1 MRANL
6 SPLQFFGLIATVS
19 ALAYGVYTD
28 AAVAGTTV
36 STTESS
42 GASASLVPVGTSSAP
57 EAGPPR
63 LVDATRTTVDTNGA
77 SRPLRRVITTATS
90 GPSLIPTSG
99 PPESGSPGL
108 GQRLGQVAGTTAP
121 AQAAP
126 PTPATRSTRGDI
138 GVTPLI
144 GGRHSAGPPTSGT
157 APSATTTKT
166 ALPDPSSVDSAGRTP
181 VATRVHGRQ
190 GPFAQR
196 KAPPSTATPTL
207 TTPPTVT
214 TAAPTEVPIT
224 RPATQPV
231 ATPPTATSPV
241 ATGSV
246 ATEPVAT
253 QPFSAPSAP
262 VSRVNR
268 GPRLIQLHASAAR
281 WLRPDKNE
289 LVPLVTPTDAQPSP
303 GPINPSR
310 GRAAGHLGSAV
321 GSTGVLA
328 GDADLDR
335 GSATAAADSPRSEVP
350 LRPVLV
356 ARTHAATAPPNPQ
369 VLPSV
374 PPVETRPPIGGAAAA
389 TGGAVGAVAPSV
401 VAELAALAV
410 VLATILL
417 GRFSLDR
424 VAWRSAL
431 LVSRLEHPG

>member
-1 MRANL
+1 M
-6 SPLQFFGLIATVS
+6 
-19 ALAYGVYTD
+19 
-28 AAVAGTTV
+28 V

-42 GASASLVPVGTSSAP
+42 GASASLVPVGASSAP
-57 EAGPPR
+57 GAGPWS
-63 LVDATRTTVDTNGA
+63 LADARRTTVDTNGT
-77 SRPLRRVITTATS
+77 SRPLRHVITTATS
-90 GPSLIPTSG
+90 GPLLTPTSD
-99 PPESGSPGL
+99 PPESGSPAI

-121 AQAAP
+121 AKAAP
-126 PTPATRSTRGDI
+126 PAPASRSTRVDA

-144 GGRHSAGPPTSGT
+144 GARHSAGLPTSGT

-207 TTPPTVT
+207 ATPPPTT
-214 TAAPTEVPIT
+214 TAAATEVPIA

-246 ATEPVAT
+246 ATGPVAT
-253 QPFSAPSAP
+253 QPLGAPSAP
-262 VSRVNR
+262 VSPANR

-289 LVPLVTPTDAQPSP
+289 LVPLVTPTHAQPSP
-303 GPINPSR
+303 RPINQSR
-310 GRAAGHLGSAV
+310 GQAAEHLGSAV
-321 GSTGVLA
+321 ESTGVLA
-328 GDADLDR
+328 GDAGLDR

-350 LRPVLV
+350 LRPALL
-356 ARTHAATAPPNPQ
+356 ARTHAATPPPNPQ
-369 VLPSV
+369 LLPSV
-374 PPVETRPPIGGAAAA
+374 RPVETRPPIGGAAAA

-401 VAELAALAV
+401 VSEFAALAV

-431 LVSRLEHPG
+431 LVSRLERPG

>member
-1 MRANL
+1 LRANH

-28 AAVAGTTV
+28 AASARTMV
-36 STTESS
+36 STTESN
-42 GASASLVPVGTSSAP
+42 GASASLVPGAATSVP
-57 EAGPPR
+57 EADPRGP
-63 LVDATRTTVDTNGA
+63 VDATRTPVDSGG
-77 SRPLRRVITTATS
+77 TS
-90 GPSLIPTSG
+90 F
-99 PPESGSPGL
+99 
-108 GQRLGQVAGTTAP
+108 GQRRGQVAGATAP
-121 AQAAP
+121 AKAVP
-126 PTPATRSTRGDI
+126 PTPASRSTRVDV

-144 GGRHSAGPPTSGT
+144 GGRHSAGPPANGT
-157 APSATTTKT
+157 APSATTTATTT
-166 ALPDPSSVDSAGRTP
+166 ATATKPLLPDPSSVDSAGRTP

-196 KAPPSTATPTL
+196 KAPPSTASPTL
-207 TTPPTVT
+207 ATPPPTT
-214 TAAPTEVPIT
+214 TAAATEVPIA

-246 ATEPVAT
+246 ATGPVAT
-253 QPFSAPSAP
+253 QPLGAPSAP
-262 VSRVNR
+262 VSPANR

-289 LVPLVTPTDAQPSP
+289 LVPLVTPTHSQPSP
-303 GPINPSR
+303 RPINQSR
-310 GRAAGHLGSAV
+310 GQAAEHLGSAV
-321 GSTGVLA
+321 ESTGVLA
-328 GDADLDR
+328 GDAGLDR

-350 LRPVLV
+350 LRPALL
-356 ARTHAATAPPNPQ
+356 ARTHAATPPPNPQ
-369 VLPSV
+369 LLPSV
-374 PPVETRPPIGGAAAA
+374 RPVETRPPIGGAAAA

-401 VAELAALAV
+401 VSEFAALAV

-431 LVSRLEHPG
+431 LVSRLERPG